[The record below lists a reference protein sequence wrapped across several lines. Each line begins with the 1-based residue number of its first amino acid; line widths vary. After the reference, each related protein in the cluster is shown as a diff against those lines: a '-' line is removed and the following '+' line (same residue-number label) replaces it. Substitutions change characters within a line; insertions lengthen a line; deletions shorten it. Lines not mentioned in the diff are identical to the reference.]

1 MPVKF
6 ELNKEA
12 IVVNDEEHCD
22 KFYDSINDYLFEC
35 EDEGI
40 TPTNEASNVY
50 NVIMQFPN
58 ADKIINDVIDNIYA
72 NEETL
77 PPDWDE
83 IDIKNRFTNL
93 DWFEEK
99 LNELIN
105 EFNKKQ
111 TTHYYVEGDDKVK
124 IKE

>member
-6 ELNKEA
+6 KVNKEA

-22 KFYDSINDYLFEC
+22 KFYDSIDDYLFEC

-40 TPTNEASNVY
+40 TPANEARNVY
-50 NVIMQFPN
+50 DAIIQFPK
-58 ADKIINDVIDNIYA
+58 ADKIIDDIIDDIYA

-83 IDIKNRFTNL
+83 VDIKNIFTSL
-93 DWFEEK
+93 GWFEEK

-105 EFNKKQ
+105 EFNNKQ
-111 TTHYYVEGDDKVK
+111 ISHYYVEGDDKVK